1 MVFTKSFP
9 LRTDKSAYP
18 TWKEIRLS
26 KEEEAEAERQCRINN
41 VKLMQECL
49 KDAKKI
55 VEKERLHETQEVL
68 AEMAVALFEKR
79 ASHVVFYKENK
90 AKAKFDE
97 KFDQ

>member
-1 MVFTKSFP
+1 MRFTKSFP

-18 TWKEIRLS
+18 TWKEIILTE
-26 KEEEAEAERQCRINN
+26 KEEQEAEEKCRIDN
-41 VKLMQECL
+41 VNLMQECL

-55 VEKERLHETQEVL
+55 VEKQRLHETQEVL

-79 ASHVVFYKENK
+79 ASHAVFYKERM

-97 KFDQ
+97 KFDS